1 MTRLEAQMISSTG
14 VAIAGVT
21 ANSREKLFSGGGGTA
36 AFHFTFCLSS
46 WSYRSRGP
54 TAVNVPQFS
63 IPGPFF

>member
-1 MTRLEAQMISSTG
+1 MISSTG

-21 ANSREKLFSGGGGTA
+21 ANSREKLFSGRGGCVGTA